1 MPQEFVPVERGA
13 ESLMTFPDL
22 APLPGSGTDDGK
34 RTPSSYPRSLAEL
47 PYTGTLSQLMDV
59 RLAVQMGLPIAG
71 FEGEASR
78 RVFVQQ
84 FQRYAWVQESGQRA
98 MYGVGVRWLVDIRQ
112 VDAKF
117 QISASLPMLTA
128 AAQLGYINATVRFD
142 AIGMISR
149 EIDASIPAP
158 TVLSVETHAEY
169 AAALKH
175 ITTLMWNDGTIIL
188 PQPLSMPLDRAGVS
202 GASIA
207 EVWVLNQVAVGASL
221 RATLTAIAE
230 PTDDIRE
237 RVRDLYR
244 RFAANRAED
253 QVPTEAQVEH
263 AKALLKHFPLGKP
276 R

>member
-13 ESLMTFPDL
+13 ESLLSHPDL
-22 APLPGSGTDDGK
+22 APLLGSGSGDPKGV
-34 RTPSSYPRSLAEL
+34 PSSYPRALADL

-117 QISASLPMLTA
+117 QVTASLPMLTA
-128 AAQLGYINATVRFD
+128 GAQLGYINATVRFD

-175 ITTLMWNDGTIIL
+175 ITTLMWKEDTIIL
-188 PQPLSMPLDRAGVS
+188 PQPLSMPLDRAEVSAIGV
-202 GASIA
+202 A
-207 EVWVLNQVAVGASL
+207 EVWVLSQVACSSSL
-221 RATLTAIAE
+221 RATLNAIAE
-230 PTDDIRE
+230 PTDEIKN

-244 RFAANRAED
+244 RFAADRAED
-253 QVPTEAQVEH
+253 QVPTEPQVEH
-263 AKALLKHFPLGKP
+263 AKALLKHFPLLKP